1 MARGGGGTRS
11 LFSMAEQYPIS
22 TFEQFPEPPAYAAFA
37 PRPKFQDRRWLHLL
51 LFVLTFLST
60 TAIGV
65 DRHLAFLSPY
75 GSPPPV
81 LHWPSVL
88 LHGLWYSG
96 TILLILGAHEM
107 GHYLACRYYQVDAS
121 LPFFLPMPLVLTGTL
136 GAFIKIREPI
146 PTKRMLFDI
155 GAGGPFAG
163 FLVALPALF
172 IGVGM
177 SHVMKVPT
185 SPLPPGI
192 ISYELGEP
200 LLFRAASW
208 LVWGHIPDG
217 YSLNLHPMAFA
228 AWFGLLAT
236 ALNLFP
242 IGQLDGG
249 HISYA
254 VLGRRSSVITLSSIG
269 VALCLTFFSR
279 SWLVWTFMIVAMTVT
294 MGPHHP
300 RTLDEHVP
308 LDRTRIW
315 LALAA
320 AVIFILCF
328 TYSPIESSELLK

>member
-1 MARGGGGTRS
+1 MS
-11 LFSMAEQYPIS
+11 EQYPIS
-22 TFEQFPEPPAYAAFA
+22 SFEQFPEPPAYAAWA
-37 PRPKFQDRRWLHLL
+37 PRKKFQDRRWLHLL

-60 TAIGV
+60 TTIGV
-65 DRHLAFLSPY
+65 GHYVAFLSDY
-75 GSPPPV
+75 VSPAPAV
-81 LHWPSVL
+81 HWPGVL
-88 LHGLWYSG
+88 VHGLWYSA

-177 SHVMKVPT
+177 SHVAKVP
-185 SPLPPGI
+185 PDFNGL
-192 ISYELGEP
+192 ELGEP
-200 LLFRAASW
+200 LLFKAASW

-254 VLGRRSSVITLSSIG
+254 VLGRRSSVITLGSIG

-300 RTLDEHVP
+300 RTVDEHVP

-328 TYSPIESSELLK
+328 TYSPIEPTELLR